1 VRWLPALVV
10 LLLGAGFAPARPS
23 AKPSATPSPTH
34 AHLTPPRLLSPRA
47 EPETADVRIAVISDL
62 NSSYGSTR
70 YLPAVTQA
78 TRALLDHVRPELVLI
93 TGDMVAGQ
101 RRGLRYAAM
110 WSAFHELV
118 TTPLTEAGVLVA
130 PTPGNHD
137 ASPFA
142 AFEPERSEYVRQWS
156 VRERT
161 PDVVFRDRSHYP
173 LRYSFTYRG
182 AWFMGLDAARSGP
195 LEPSQRDWVRTELER
210 ARDFGVKIVFGH
222 LPLYPTADQ
231 RVREVVSDPELE
243 TLLREHRVT
252 AYVSGHHHA
261 YYPGAVGSLRH
272 VSMPCLGAGARPL
285 IGSHQPSAQALV
297 VLDVRNGELAS
308 VEALRAPEFRAT
320 VARSELPEAVGRGGR
335 SMRRDDLGG
344 FGSSPIAFRDT
355 RP

>member
-1 VRWLPALVV
+1 MRWLPALAVF
-10 LLLGAGFAPARPS
+10 LLGAGFSPARPS
-23 AKPSATPSPTH
+23 AKPSAAVNPTH
-34 AHLTPPRLLSPRA
+34 THLTTPRHLPSRA
-47 EPETADVRIAVISDL
+47 EPETAELRIAVISDL

-137 ASPFA
+137 ASPFV
-142 AFEPERSEYVRQWS
+142 AFEPERNEYVRQWS
-156 VRERT
+156 VRDRT
-161 PDVVFRDRSHYP
+161 PAVVFRDRSHYP

-195 LEPSQRDWVRTELER
+195 LDPAQRAWVRAELAG
-210 ARDFGVKIVFGH
+210 ARDFAVKIVFGH

-231 RVREVVSDPELE
+231 RVREVISDPELE
-243 TLLREHRVT
+243 ALLRDHRVT

-261 YYPGAVGSLRH
+261 YYPGAVGTLRH

-285 IGSHQPSAQALV
+285 IGNQRPSAQALV

-308 VEALRAPEFRAT
+308 VEALRAPEFKT
-320 VARSELPEAVGRGGR
+320 SVARSELPEAVGRGGR

-344 FGSSPIAFRDT
+344 FGSLPIAFRDT
-355 RP
+355 AP